1 MSKRMKTITAAVM
14 AVIFFVGILPVLISW
29 FGGEDQDDP
38 GIPVRVKLADGQIRA
53 IPIEEYLV
61 GVVAAEMPAEFEA
74 EALKAQAVAA
84 RTYVLKRME
93 SAAGSDFDVD
103 TTVNTQAWNTN
114 KEMRTKW
121 GIINYWK
128 YQRKIADAVKAT
140 QGKVVTY
147 QGKMINAFFYSS
159 CGRKKT
165 ERAGDVW
172 STDLDY
178 LKNVPSGE
186 SDSLRFVKHQIFQC
200 AEFYQLLGFTQI
212 PEKFSDSDVILI
224 ERTKAGRVK
233 TLAVRNKVFKGTEL
247 RSKLQLSSTDFE
259 WETRGTEI
267 EFVTYG
273 KGHGVGMSQ
282 YGANDLALKGESYM
296 EILGH
301 YYQGTKLEKTY

>member
-1 MSKRMKTITAAVM
+1 VSQRMKTITAAVM

-29 FGGEDQDDP
+29 FGDKDQEDLGKQ
-38 GIPVRVKLADGQIRA
+38 VRVKLADGQIKA
-53 IPIEEYLV
+53 MPIEKYLI
-61 GVVAAEMPAEFEA
+61 GVVAAEMPAEFET

-84 RTYVLKRME
+84 RTYVLKRMASTE
-93 SAAGSDFDVD
+93 GSDFDVD
-103 TTVNTQAWNTN
+103 TTVNTQAWNSN
-114 KEMRTKW
+114 EEMRTKW

-140 QGKVVTY
+140 RGEVITFQGE
-147 QGKMINAFFYSS
+147 MINAFFYSS

-186 SDSLRFVKHQIFQC
+186 SDPLRFVKHHIFQC

-212 PEKFSDSDVILI
+212 PEKFSDSDVILV
-224 ERTKAGRVK
+224 ERTKAGRIK
-233 TLAVRNKVFKGTEL
+233 TLAVRNKVFKGTQL

-259 WETRGTEI
+259 WEIRGTEI

-282 YGANDLALKGESYM
+282 YGANDLAKKGESYI

-301 YYQGTKLEKTY
+301 YYLETKLEKIY